1 MSIFGRLTG
10 RQWLFVLCCIMML
23 VLVVLFLG
31 GVRSLLLYSLMII
44 SGSGVIVIGG
54 LEGR

>member
-1 MSIFGRLTG
+1 MGILGRLTG
-10 RQWLFVLCCIMML
+10 RQWLFVLCCTIML
-23 VLVVLFLG
+23 VLVVLFFA
-31 GVRSLLLYSLMII
+31 GVRGLLLYSLMII

>member
-1 MSIFGRLTG
+1 MGIFGRLTG

-31 GVRSLLLYSLMII
+31 GVRGLLLYSLMII
-44 SGSGVIVIGG
+44 SASGVIVIARF
-54 LEGR
+54 ESR